1 VLKKGP
7 AAAVT
12 NLDATPTN
20 PRSISRTDPALLGV
34 ALGCVSAVCYTL
46 TNMALR
52 DAADRHDFGW
62 VMWVTGMKA
71 FPVTVA
77 AWAIIA
83 WRMRQGL
90 PALPPRKFVLPLIAT
105 GIVMQFLGNVLF
117 QLSLSYGG
125 LALTVA
131 LTFSTLI
138 ISGAVLG
145 RAWLGE
151 AITPRTLAAMV
162 LLITA
167 VAVLSRGADQASNAV
182 MRERSL
188 GNVVLAVLTGCGSG
202 LGFGLSGVVIRRVLH
217 DRTSLSGSL
226 VFLCTTGV
234 VLPGLLGV
242 ATLGPGAIAAIP
254 AKLQWTLFAG
264 GVANAI
270 AFYAVAGALRCLSV
284 VRVNLIN
291 SLQVALAGFAGV
303 VFFAEPVTVWLVGGA
318 GLTIGG
324 LVLLGVREDA
334 AAGAAVP
341 DASPAVVTS
350 PEAEA
355 VR

>member
-1 VLKKGP
+1 M
-7 AAAVT
+7 T
-12 NLDATPTN
+12 NLDATSKT
-20 PRSISRTDPALLGV
+20 PRSLPRLDPALLGV
-34 ALGCVSAVCYTL
+34 VLGCVSAVSYTL

-62 VMWVTGMKA
+62 VMWVTGVKA

-77 AWAIIA
+77 AWTIIA
-83 WRMRQGL
+83 WRARQGL

-105 GIVMQFLGNVLF
+105 GIVMQFVGNVLF

-145 RAWLGE
+145 RVWLGE
-151 AITPRTLAAMV
+151 GISMRTFAAMV
-162 LLITA
+162 LMIAA
-167 VAVLSRGADQASNAV
+167 VCVLGRGADDASQAV
-182 MRERSL
+182 LRERSFAA
-188 GNVVLAVLTGCGSG
+188 VVLAVLTGCGSG
-202 LGFGLSGVVIRRVLH
+202 LGFGLSGVVIRRVLN
-217 DRTSLSGSL
+217 DRTSLSGAL

-234 VLPGLLGV
+234 VLPGALGV
-242 ATLGPGAIAAIP
+242 AVLGPRAIAAIP
-254 AKLQWTLFAG
+254 AAMQWTLFAG
-264 GVANAI
+264 GVANAV

-291 SLQVALAGFAGV
+291 SLQVALAGCAGV
-303 VFFAEPVTVWLVGGA
+303 LFFSEPVTVWLLGGA

-324 LVLLGVREDA
+324 LVLLGLRQQATAVENAGPAMATEVEGVR
-334 AAGAAVP
+334 
-341 DASPAVVTS
+341 
-350 PEAEA
+350 
-355 VR
+355 